1 MHMTMICLIR
11 HGETDW
17 NAQNRIQGRTDIPLN
32 EKGKQQAIQCG
43 KYLALNDWDV
53 IISSPLKRARQTA
66 ELINENT
73 NLPIT
78 IMDDFIERCFGDGEG
93 LTFSERQERFPDGV
107 IPGYESTETLILRI
121 MSGIEKINK
130 QYPKKKVLLVA
141 HGAVISSILSH
152 LSNGEIGS
160 GKTRLLNACISNL
173 QFMENKWMIQNYNQ
187 VDHLEK

>member
-32 EKGKQQAIQCG
+32 GKGKQQAIQCG

-53 IISSPLKRARQTA
+53 IISSPLIRARQTA

-78 IMDDFIERCFGDGEG
+78 I
-93 LTFSERQERFPDGV
+93 
-107 IPGYESTETLILRI
+107 
-121 MSGIEKINK
+121 
-130 QYPKKKVLLVA
+130 
-141 HGAVISSILSH
+141 
-152 LSNGEIGS
+152 IG
-160 GKTRLLNACISNL
+160 
-173 QFMENKWMIQNYNQ
+173 
-187 VDHLEK
+187 